1 MILKQVIKYDN
12 AVAIEATWVEQE
24 ITQAVGVDGEEGYQ
38 PEQVKETVVKSTA
51 YAGNQM
57 DLFRAD
63 VAQYGGDISLYE
75 DLIAQVEADFVPE
88 PEPVKTL
95 EQQAEEVRIALQS
108 AIDDKAKSFNFSSGN
123 ALMLYAGFINP
134 FQALAQQ
141 FAVWEASVW
150 YEAETYR
157 QEVIAGT
164 KPMLTPEEA
173 VALMPVYPS

>member
-63 VAQYGGDISLYE
+63 VAQYGGNIDDYE
-75 DLIAQVEADFVPE
+75 VLIAEVEAEFVPE
-88 PEPVKTL
+88 PQPDPQIAINEEARAYLNSTDWYVVRFAETGVPIPQEIL
-95 EQQAEEVRIALQS
+95 DARQAARS
-108 AIDDKAKSFNFSSGN
+108 AI
-123 ALMLYAGFINP
+123 L
-134 FQALAQQ
+134 
-141 FAVWEASVW
+141 
-150 YEAETYR
+150 
-157 QEVIAGT
+157 
-164 KPMLTPEEA
+164 
-173 VALMPVYPS
+173 